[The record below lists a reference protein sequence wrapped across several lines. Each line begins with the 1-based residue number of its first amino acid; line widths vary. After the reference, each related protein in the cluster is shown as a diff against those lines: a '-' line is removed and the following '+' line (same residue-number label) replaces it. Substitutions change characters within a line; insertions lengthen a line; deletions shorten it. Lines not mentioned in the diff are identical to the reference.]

1 MYLRKVRKMTM
12 SKYSHFWGKLFSFML
27 VVGALFSYNEAL
39 NYKDAKAA
47 ELIETDEEA
56 AIKAGV
62 LEIKEEYNY
71 VSVEERSG
79 YKDGTYIGSAKGYG
93 GDIEAKVTLSDGKI
107 TGIEIV
113 SAKGE
118 DKEYMSMAEAV
129 IGDMLSSGNTSVDT
143 VSGATLTSN
152 GIINAVKAAVSEAE
166 YTETVKESQSE

>member
-1 MYLRKVRKMTM
+1 M
-12 SKYSHFWGKLFSFML
+12 SKYSHFWGKFVSLML
-27 VVGALFSYNEAL
+27 VIGALVSYNEVL

-56 AIKAGV
+56 AVEAGV

-71 VSVEERSG
+71 VSVGEVTK
-79 YKDGTYIGSAKGYG
+79 YKDGTFSGSAKGYG
-93 GDIEAKVTLSDGKI
+93 GDIEVNVTLSDGKI

-118 DKEYMSMAEAV
+118 DREYMSMAESV
-129 IGDMLSSGNTSVDT
+129 MEDMISSGNTSVDT

-152 GIINAVKAAVSEAE
+152 GIINAVKVAVSEAE